1 MDSAHGY
8 DQMGDDRRH
17 DDDPTEGGVG
27 EAEMAIVDERRM
39 HVRAY
44 NHWVSLLGER
54 PFPAIADLD
63 PASIADFGPHSVLL
77 DFTESLENPAIQF
90 LGRALREECGMGDPD
105 ASRIADVPARSLL
118 SRLTDHYLQIIANR
132 APIGF
137 EAEFVGTRGLPTL
150 YRGILMPFSSDA
162 ETIDYI
168 YGVIN
173 WKELVAPE
181 EEAAIAAELVA
192 ARAPQRPDAALAWAD
207 GPGAGT
213 PAGAGLAPDHG
224 GTEHGS
230 VDQGGASLE
239 DRLAAARAS
248 AAAARAADTR
258 SHAALYRALGRAH
271 DFALAAQQAPAGLE
285 ALLADAGIVAQ
296 ARAPL
301 TAVAKLVFG
310 ADHDKTRLTEIATV
324 LAHARRHAVP
334 EGGLPRVL
342 EATPGGIKA
351 IVADERAARRPV
363 KPRAEPAPL
372 ARRTTLAT
380 VPLATGAAEGE
391 AVVLLGR
398 AAADGTIEVVG
409 AIADARLAG
418 TLMKRI
424 G

>member
-1 MDSAHGY
+1 MDTARGY
-8 DQMGDDRRH
+8 DDIRH

-27 EAEMAIVDERRM
+27 EAEVAIGGDERRM

-44 NHWVSLLGER
+44 NHWVSLLGDR
-54 PFPAIADLD
+54 AFPAISDLD

-77 DFTESLENPAIQF
+77 DFSDSLENPAIQF
-90 LGRALREECGMGDPD
+90 LGRALREECGMAEPD
-105 ASRIADVPARSLL
+105 ATRIADVPARSLL

-173 WKELVAPE
+173 WKELATAE
-181 EEAAIAAELVA
+181 EEAAISAELVA
-192 ARAPQRPDAALAWAD
+192 AGRAPQRAEATLAWAD
-207 GPGAGT
+207 GPSAGT
-213 PAGAGLAPDHG
+213 PAGAGLAPEIDYG
-224 GTEHGS
+224 G
-230 VDQGGASLE
+230 SLD

-271 DFALAAQQAPAGLE
+271 DFALAAQDRPEQLE
-285 ALLADAGIVAQ
+285 MILAEAGIVAQ
-296 ARAPL
+296 ARAPF
-301 TAVAKLVFG
+301 TAIAKLVFG

-372 ARRTTLAT
+372 AKRATLAT
-380 VPLATGAAEGE
+380 LPLATGAAAGE

-409 AIADARLAG
+409 ALADARLAG
-418 TLMKRI
+418 TLLKRI